1 MNPKYKFPCGCE
13 FDTNDDGGCIIREHE
28 FNPNCAATYQLIAEG
43 RTIGCFQI
51 ESQLLIQWCKK
62 IKPMNLEQMCDLVA
76 IVRPGTLKSVFKVV
90 KDGEKF
96 KNITAAEWYVMV
108 KNGEVPIEYFHPS
121 LEAVLNKTN
130 GIMLFQEQMLQISV
144 LIAAFN
150 EIEADLLRRG
160 IGKKSAE
167 IITECKK
174 LFVEKATSVGIL
186 TKEQA
191 EELFHQ
197 IEAANR
203 YSFNKSH
210 SWCYGETAYESAY
223 LKQHFPLEFF
233 CSSLSLAMEEQ
244 DPLAEMRRI
253 ISDAKK
259 HGFAVIGP
267 NIDHLEPNFYILN
280 EEIAFGL
287 SNIKG
292 VGENT
297 VVKLK
302 ENIDKAVL
310 TVGRPIQEWSWF
322 EFLVNLTVSKEGSVF
337 GSSNLEKLVGAGA
350 IDRGVSRKRMLFE
363 LENWELL
370 SKGEKEWVFKNQ
382 SHFDNL
388 QAALKSLAKPK
399 KEGGGC
405 HNSERLSIVQSIIKL
420 LEKPPTNLDDT
431 IISVN
436 KMETELMGVS
446 LSCSKV
452 EACDTSA
459 VNCTLADFANGKR
472 LQWYVMGVECNRV
485 HTTTVKNGASKG
497 SEMAFLTLE
506 DETGEMDDCVVFS
519 EDWEKFSYLLQPGN
533 TVLVEGQKDKNKGS
547 FIVKNVEQL

>member
-1 MNPKYKFPCGCE
+1 MNPKYKFDCGCE
-13 FDTNDDGGCIIREHE
+13 FDTNDQGGIIIKEHQ

-62 IKPMNLEQMCDLVA
+62 IKPINLDDMCDLVA
-76 IVRPGTLKSVFKVV
+76 IVRPGTLKSIFKVV

-96 KNITAAEWYVMV
+96 KSITAAEWYVMV
-108 KNGEVPIEYFHPS
+108 KNGEVPIEYFHEA
-121 LEAVLNKTN
+121 LEPILKTTK
-130 GIMLFQEQMLQISV
+130 GIMLFQEQMLQIAV
-144 LIAAFN
+144 LIGGFN
-150 EIEADLLRRG
+150 EVEADLLRRA
-160 IGKKSAE
+160 IGKKDAE
-167 IITECKK
+167 ELNKSKK
-174 LFVEKATSVGIL
+174 LFIEKSQTVGIL
-186 TKEQA
+186 TKPQA

-233 CSSLSLAMEEQ
+233 CSSLSLAMQEQ
-244 DPLAEMRRI
+244 DPLPEMRRI
-253 ISDAKK
+253 INDAKK
-259 HGFAVIGP
+259 HGFTVNGP
-267 NIDHLEPNFYILN
+267 NIDDIEPNFYIKN
-280 EEIAFGL
+280 DEIFFGL
-287 SNIKG
+287 ANIKG
-292 VGENT
+292 VGPNT
-297 VVKLK
+297 IVKLQQ
-302 ENIDKAVL
+302 NIDKSTL
-310 TVGRPIQEWSWF
+310 TIGRPIKEWSWF

-337 GSSNLEKLVGAGA
+337 GSSNLEKLIGAGA

-363 LENWELL
+363 LENWEML

-382 SHFDNL
+382 SLFDNL
-388 QAALKSLAKPK
+388 QSALKALAKPK

-405 HNSERLSIVQSIIKL
+405 HSADRLSIVQSVIKL

-431 IISVN
+431 IISIN
-436 KMETELMGVS
+436 KIETELLGIS

-472 LQWYVMGVECNRV
+472 LQWYVIGVECNRV
-485 HTTTVKNGASKG
+485 HTTIVKNGASKG

-506 DETGEMDDCVVFS
+506 DETGEMDDCVVFA
-519 EDWEKFSYLLQPGN
+519 EDWERFSYLLQPGN